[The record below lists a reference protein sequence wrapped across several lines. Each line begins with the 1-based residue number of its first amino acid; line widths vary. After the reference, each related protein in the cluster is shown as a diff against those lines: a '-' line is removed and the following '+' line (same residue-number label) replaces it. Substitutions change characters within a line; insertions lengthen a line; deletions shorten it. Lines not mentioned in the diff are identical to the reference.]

1 MVYIFWSRVYIN
13 SSLEFS
19 VIQMSYVIVENDPLD
34 ETTQFTVCEVKNSN
48 VTTSGGC
55 SEILQ
60 IQTAFELIEIS
71 PDCVEYM
78 GKLMC
83 GEIVEATVLSFKD
96 ESSPDNTDEF
106 ARTLKRGTSVGVR
119 GLSVD
124 GLPSNDKQNNILT
137 KMPDHNQPITTLES
151 TEKCMPI
158 ICNSKPSNTSLY
170 IRVLRN
176 IYETHIHICQC
187 IAVCSCCSTA

>member
-1 MVYIFWSRVYIN
+1 MVWYSSLYRQWFIYFWSRVYIPIY
-13 SSLEFS
+13 SYLSRYT
-19 VIQMSYVIVENDPLD
+19 IQMSYVIVENDPLD
-34 ETTQFTVCEVKNSN
+34 ETTQFAVSETKNSN
-48 VTTSGGC
+48 VATSGTC

-60 IQTAFELIEIS
+60 IQPTFELIEIS

-96 ESSPDNTDEF
+96 ESLLDNTDEF
-106 ARTLKRGTSVGVR
+106 ARTPEHYQT
-119 GLSVD
+119 
-124 GLPSNDKQNNILT
+124 
-137 KMPDHNQPITTLES
+137 ITTLES

-158 ICNSKPSNTSLY
+158 IFDSKPSNTSLY

-176 IYETHIHICQC
+176 IYETHIHICEC

>member
-1 MVYIFWSRVYIN
+1 
-13 SSLEFS
+13 
-19 VIQMSYVIVENDPLD
+19 MSYVIVENDPLD
-34 ETTQFTVCEVKNSN
+34 ETTQFTVCEAENSN
-48 VTTSGGC
+48 VATSARTPERRRSVGVRGLSREDLSSKDNGTC

-60 IQTAFELIEIS
+60 IQPTFELIEIS

-96 ESSPDNTDEF
+96 ESLLDNTDEF
-106 ARTLKRGTSVGVR
+106 ART
-119 GLSVD
+119 
-124 GLPSNDKQNNILT
+124 PE
-137 KMPDHNQPITTLES
+137 HYQPITTLES

-158 ICNSKPSNTSLY
+158 IFDSKPSNTSLY

-176 IYETHIHICQC
+176 IYETHIHICEC